1 MKSVAYHEVGMLPSC
16 HSAIQRLSK
25 TVAMYVLVCSSSCVW
40 GQQAPVNAPPSQPI
54 RVVEAHDYFDDRV
67 RPPLMADDC
76 SGRLGI
82 AVSHLWLK
90 VVSTSKSAVKV
101 GEEFTVTV
109 EIHNGSDSPM
119 EIPVASSLREAE
131 PSDPQRSY
139 SWQTLGIS
147 LGGFSG
153 QEPWQYTAGRAAL
166 YGSKET
172 RTLLRL
178 NPSEWVAVRFPA
190 KFKDSRYKIG
200 TDGKMVETSIPV
212 GTRLDITARPR
223 LSQSG
228 EVNHYDSRSKRE
240 TATCGATAQGG
251 GEWTHITLSK

>member
-1 MKSVAYHEVGMLPSC
+1 MLPSC

-25 TVAMYVLVCSSSCVW
+25 TVAMYVLVCLPSCVS
-40 GQQAPVNAPPSQPI
+40 GQQAPNVSAPPSQPI
-54 RVVEAHDYFDDRV
+54 RVVEAHDYHDDRV
-67 RPPLMADDC
+67 RPPLIAEDC
-76 SGRLGI
+76 RGRGGI
-82 AVSHLWLK
+82 AISRLWLK
-90 VVSTSKSAVKV
+90 VVSTGKSVVEV

-139 SWQTLGIS
+139 SWRTLGIS
-147 LGGFSG
+147 LNGFSG
-153 QEPWQYTAGRAAL
+153 QEPWQYTAGRAVL

-172 RTLLRL
+172 GTLLRL
-178 NPSEWVAVRFPA
+178 NPSEWVVVRFPA

-200 TDGKMVETSIPV
+200 TDGRMVERSIPV
-212 GTRLDITARPR
+212 GTRLDITARPH

-228 EVNHYDSRSKRE
+228 EVDHYDARSKRE
-240 TATCGATAQGG
+240 TATYGATAQGG